1 MKKYIVMTVAL
12 VAVVAHSALAEP
24 METSVSVLRGTEI
37 ATQKYYSED
46 GNPEKGRWKDNLF
59 LIIGEASYGPD
70 SLLEY
75 ITPPVLVYFWR
86 GEGGEKLYNIEQPAR
101 HEEFSYSNV
110 LRAGAHR
117 GIAFA
122 AYAYGGEGYADSF
135 RGHLASNNRYTTSGR
150 TVSMNTCFHYNENIV
165 YEMHMEDSKGNLKR
179 SSRLS
184 NQANRASAF
193 GKGEP
198 GTLENGVM
206 TVIAH
211 LEARGYESDEHK

>member
-37 ATQKYYSED
+37 GTYKAYSED
-46 GNPEKGRWKDNLF
+46 GNPRTDRWKDNLF

-70 SLLEY
+70 ALLEY

-86 GEGGEKLYNIEQPAR
+86 GEGGEKRYNIEEPGG
-101 HEEFSYSNV
+101 EGPFSYSNV
-110 LRAGAHR
+110 LKAGFNKGR
-117 GIAFA
+117 AFA
-122 AYAYGGEGYADSF
+122 AYSWSGDGDQESF
-135 RGHLASNNRYTTSGR
+135 RGHLASNNGYTTSGR
-150 TVSMNTCFHYNENIV
+150 SVLMGSYFAEGYV
-165 YEMHMEDSKGNLKR
+165 QLWDSKGNVKR
-179 SSRLS
+179 SPTLS
-184 NQANRASAF
+184 NRANRASAF
-193 GKGEP
+193 GEGEP

-206 TVIAH
+206 TVIAY